1 MKSET
6 VILIVV
12 AAAAA
17 LYLVTKKSTPTVY
30 YPPGSIGGYGVQT
43 HVPVATAGVALAGL
57 LGSGLSSWFGGGA
70 SSPAGI
76 APDANTPII
85 GRGTITNP
93 IYPIPSVLPY
103 SYKQQVI
110 DTPAILGTD
119 SIFTPPSNLNSNFGS
134 GYADQG
140 SNASDNIGSGT
151 STYFGD
157 SSSGD
162 GTTSYYG

>member
-30 YPPGSIGGYGVQT
+30 PPGSVGSYGAQT
-43 HVPVATAGVALAGL
+43 HIPVAAAGVALGSL
-57 LGSGLSSWFGGGA
+57 LGSSLSSWFGGGA

-76 APDANTPII
+76 APDANTPFL
-85 GRGTITNP
+85 GTGTITNP
-93 IYPIPSVLPY
+93 VYPLPSVLPY

-110 DTPAILGTD
+110 DTPSILGTD
-119 SIFTPPSNLNSNFGS
+119 SIFTPPSDLYTNLGS
-134 GYADQG
+134 SGTGYADQG

-151 STYFGD
+151 STYYG
-157 SSSGD
+157 SASD

>member
-30 YPPGSIGGYGVQT
+30 PPGSVGSYGVQT
-43 HVPVATAGVALAGL
+43 HIPVATAGVALGGL
-57 LGSGLSSWFGGGA
+57 LGGTLSSWFGGGA

-76 APDANTPII
+76 AADTNTPT
-85 GRGTITNP
+85 RGQTTLWNP
-93 IYPIPSVLPY
+93 VSPLPSVLPY

-110 DTPAILGTD
+110 DTPSILGTD
-119 SIFTPPSNLNSNFGS
+119 SIFTPPADINTNFGS

-140 SNASDNIGSGT
+140 TSTDTQLGSGT
-151 STYFGD
+151 STYFGNPVD
-157 SSSGD
+157 SS
-162 GTTSYYG
+162 GTTYYG